1 MPQQPDSPAS
11 DRPPPPGAEST
22 DDFPDRTSGIH
33 RVRPRAEDLL
43 FVNELS
49 AAGLMEELDAS
60 ELSTITEKLGTVEGA
75 QRKVDLLEL
84 YYYFA
89 GGDMDVARRRRIHD
103 RFFLHRDEDEGVSAR
118 GLVARLRELAPELPE
133 VKLERIGEAI
143 NDPLVLRSGEHFAA
157 VVDDYEED
165 MDTGDIDLRELEG
178 PSISVRGLV
187 RALNILLD
195 RHGVRDRLVPL
206 VADEDREPYIAT
218 TIANAMNLCK
228 AGLLEEETA
237 EELLELCAW

>member
-1 MPQQPDSPAS
+1 MPQQPDSPSS
-11 DRPPPPGAEST
+11 DRPSAASVEGAT
-22 DDFPDRTSGIH
+22 DFPDQTSGIH

-49 AAGLMEELDAS
+49 AAGLMEELGAS
-60 ELSTITEKLGTVEGA
+60 ELSDITQKLGNVDGV

-89 GGDMDVARRRRIHD
+89 GGDEAAARRRRIHD
-103 RFFLHRDEDEGVSAR
+103 RFFLHRDEDEAATAR
-118 GLVARLRELAPELPE
+118 ALVARLRELSPELPD

-143 NDPLVLRSGEHFAA
+143 DDPLVLRSGEHFAA
-157 VVDDYEED
+157 VIDDYEED

-178 PSISVRGLV
+178 ASISVRGLV

-206 VADEDREPYIAT
+206 IADEDREPYLAT
-218 TIANAMNLCK
+218 TLANAMNLCK

-237 EELLELCAW
+237 EELIELCAW